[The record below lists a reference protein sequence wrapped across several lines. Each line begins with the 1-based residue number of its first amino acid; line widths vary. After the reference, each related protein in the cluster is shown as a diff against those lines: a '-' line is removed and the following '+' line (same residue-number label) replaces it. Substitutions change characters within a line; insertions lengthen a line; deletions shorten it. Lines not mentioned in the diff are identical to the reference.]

1 MKKILAAGGVVI
13 NQYDELLMIYRRTIW
28 DLPKGHLEK
37 NETLEQCALRE
48 VKEETGLQTLTLTG
62 FLGISEHVY
71 FDNKLNEEAIKETH
85 WYEMKGDKH
94 ERLHPLEIEGIERI
108 EWLKAGRVIRLLH
121 SFDNLKPIIQK
132 SSLFI

>member
-1 MKKILAAGGVVI
+1 MKRILAAGGVVI

-48 VKEETGLQTLTLTG
+48 VREETGLQTLEVMR

-71 FDNKLNEEAIKETH
+71 FDNKLNEEVTKQTH
-85 WYEMKGDKH
+85 WYEMRGDKH
-94 ERLHPLEIEGIERI
+94 ERLQPLEIEGIEWI
-108 EWLKAGRVIRLLH
+108 DWLKAGMVTRLSH

-132 SSLFI
+132 SSLFM